1 MAIARLEVPAQ
12 ARRGE
17 AVPVRI
23 IIKHPMETGFRRD
36 DEGRVVPKN
45 VVSRFVCRYNG
56 EEVFRAELGSGI
68 SVNPLLQ
75 FYTVA
80 LASGEIECAWSDDAG
95 EQGSA
100 RAPITVAG

>member
-1 MAIARLEVPAQ
+1 VISRLEVPAQ
-12 ARRGE
+12 TRKGE

-68 SVNPLLQ
+68 SVNPLLH
-75 FYTVA
+75 FYT
-80 LASGEIECAWSDDAG
+80 LATESGEIECAWTDDSG

-100 RAPITVAG
+100 RAPITVSP

>member
-1 MAIARLEVPAQ
+1 MIARLEVPSR

-17 AVPVRI
+17 AIPVRI

-45 VVSRFVCRYNG
+45 VVGRFVCRCNG

-68 SVNPLLQ
+68 SVNPYLQ
-75 FYTVA
+75 FFTLV
-80 LASGEIECAWSDDAG
+80 LVSGEIECEWWDDAG

-100 RAPITVAG
+100 RAAVSVDD

>member
-1 MAIARLEVPAQ
+1 MIARLDVPPH

-17 AVPVRI
+17 AIPVRI

-45 VVSRFVCRYNG
+45 VVSRFVCRYDG
-56 EEVFRAELGSGI
+56 EEVFRADLGSGI
-68 SVNPLLQ
+68 AVNPYLQ
-75 FYTVA
+75 FFTLA
-80 LASGEIECAWSDDAG
+80 RASGEIECEWWDDTG

-100 RAPITVAG
+100 RAALSVEI